1 MTHLAP
7 APPWLDVAEYPFE
20 FREFTVDGIRMHYID
35 EGKGETLLFVH
46 GTPSWSFDFR
56 HVIKALRPKYRCVAV
71 DHIGFGLSD
80 KPADY
85 PYDTRRHSENLEKLV
100 LGLDLR
106 DITLVVHDFGGPIGL
121 NMAIRHPERIR
132 RLVIL
137 NSWLWSSVDD
147 PDFIRM
153 KKTLR
158 SPLLPFLYKRL
169 NISPRLILPAS
180 FGEHKLPKRLRRQY
194 TSPFGN
200 AGEREGA
207 LAFARSLLD
216 DQDWFEELWRKRAA
230 ITEKPTLLIW
240 GMKDP
245 VIKAHHLG
253 KFMSGFP
260 DARVL
265 RLESCGHFPQ
275 EEEPAQVI
283 AATARFMDTEINSP
297 NRASIVLPPTVG

>member
-1 MTHLAP
+1 
-7 APPWLDVAEYPFE
+7 V
-20 FREFTVDGIRMHYID
+20 
-35 EGKGETLLFVH
+35 LFVH

-56 HVIKALRPKYRCVAV
+56 HVIKALRPKYRCVAA

-100 LGLDLR
+100 LGLNLR

-121 NMAIRHPERIR
+121 NMAMRHPERIR

-137 NSWLWSSVDD
+137 NSWLWSSAED

-153 KKTLR
+153 KRTLR
-158 SPLLPFLYKRL
+158 SPLLPFLYKHL
-169 NISPRLILPAS
+169 NISPRFILPAS
-180 FGEHKLPKRLRRQY
+180 FGDHKLPKRLRLQY
-194 TSPFGN
+194 TSPFGSP
-200 AGEREGA
+200 GEREGA
-207 LAFARSLLD
+207 LAFARSLLK
-216 DQDWFEELWRKRAA
+216 DQEWFEDLWRTRAA
-230 ITEKPTLLIW
+230 IAQKPTLLIW

-260 DARVL
+260 DAGVN

-275 EEEPAQVI
+275 EEEPAHVI
-283 AATARFMDTEINSP
+283 AAIARFLETEMP
-297 NRASIVLPPTVG
+297 TQHRA

>member
-20 FREFTVDGIRMHYID
+20 FREFPIDGHRMHYID

-56 HVIKALRPKYRCVAV
+56 HVIKALRPRYRCIAP

-85 PYDTRRHSENLEKLV
+85 PYATRRHSENLEKLV
-100 LGLDLR
+100 LGLDLQ

-137 NSWLWSSVDD
+137 NSWLWSSADD

-158 SPLLPFLYKRL
+158 SPLLPFLYRHF
-169 NISPRLILPAS
+169 NISPRFILPAS
-180 FGEHKLPKRLRRQY
+180 FGDHKLSRRLRRQY
-194 TSPFGN
+194 TSPFGSP
-200 AGEREGA
+200 GEREGA
-207 LAFARSLLD
+207 LAFARSLLE
-216 DQDWFEELWRKRAA
+216 DQDWFEELWRARAA
-230 ITEKPTLLIW
+230 LTDKPALLIW

-253 KFMSGFP
+253 KFISGFP
-260 DARVL
+260 DAGVH
-265 RLESCGHFPQ
+265 RLESSGHFPQ
-275 EEEPAQVI
+275 EEEPQQVAQAIGEFI
-283 AATARFMDTEINSP
+283 AADL
-297 NRASIVLPPTVG
+297 VLERTH